1 MTSFEQISNIVLLY
15 LLFSTCFS
23 VFTCRLL
30 GTTLLN
36 GKAAIKY
43 YNKSNNLLYVLL
55 FSEQVFLDSNK
66 EIN

>member
-43 YNKSNNLLYVLL
+43 NKSNNLLYVLL
-55 FSEQVFLDSNK
+55 FSE
-66 EIN
+66 